1 MKSHSTRQD
10 GIETAPLPSVLLP
23 LLDESFVQSCGLIE
37 RYTVALAEQVLVA
50 SALDRA
56 LAQPRSLDE
65 AIVATGLN
73 GAAARVPVRWLLEIL
88 AEAGRVERFNEDG
101 AVRYRIAAGDID
113 DPGKLLREQEALDAR
128 CLPSYRIAAIAAE
141 HYPAV
146 LRGELA
152 GEQALFGPDTLDAW
166 GDYFSNDNPLYAIA
180 NSIGAILIEQHLDGA
195 ANALLE
201 IGGGQGGGA
210 QAVWRRLEA
219 SRRTRDVGAYRF
231 TELSGIFL
239 RRAQKM
245 LRFAFPDAPFSFAKL
260 NIDQP
265 FSNAGIAPA
274 SCTMIYG
281 VNVLHVAHDLA
292 ATLVEVRKA
301 LTPSGV
307 LVISECV
314 RPFEGRPIYVE
325 FVFNLLESF
334 RSPVLVP
341 EWRPNGGFLTPEQW
355 RTALQANGFKDIRFL
370 PDIAMVR
377 DVIPGFVVAGI
388 SATPA

>member
-1 MKSHSTRQD
+1 MKALSTRQD
-10 GIETAPLPSVLLP
+10 GIESALPSVLLP

-50 SALDRA
+50 SALDRV
-56 LAQPRSLDE
+56 LAQPRTLDE
-65 AIVATGLN
+65 AILAAGLN
-73 GAAARVPVRWLLEIL
+73 GAAAHVPVRWLLEIL
-88 AEAGRVERFNEDG
+88 AEAGRVQRFKQDG
-101 AVRYRIAAGDID
+101 AVRYCVATGDID
-113 DPGKLLREQEALDAR
+113 DPSKLLREQEALDAR
-128 CLPSYRIAAIAAE
+128 CLPSYRIAALAAE
-141 HYPAV
+141 CYPAV

-166 GDYFSNDNPLYAIA
+166 SDYFSNANPLYAIA

-195 ANALLE
+195 ANSILE

-210 QAVWRRLEA
+210 HAVWRRLEA
-219 SRRTRDVGAYRF
+219 SQRTRDVGAYHF
-231 TELSGIFL
+231 TDISGIFL

-260 NIDQP
+260 DIDQP

-274 SCTMIYG
+274 SCTVIYG

-292 ATLVEVRKA
+292 TTLAEVRTA
-301 LTPSGV
+301 LAPNGT

-314 RPFEGRPIYVE
+314 RPFESRPIYVE

-341 EWRPNGGFLTPEQW
+341 GWRPNGGFLTPEQW
-355 RTALQANGFKDIRFL
+355 RTALQVNGFKDIRFL
-370 PDIAMVR
+370 PDIAKIR
-377 DVIPGFVVAGI
+377 DVISGFVVAGI
-388 SATPA
+388 SAKPV